1 MLAFEQAKTLTY
13 RMIDWFNSSDSD
25 SYIHGISQRFNLKIK
40 PDFTVRIS
48 NIGMNCSECDHNSKG
63 ERIAG
68 CYHEDKKSICYLDKA
83 LTHRPIGK
91 KLIYHEM
98 GHAIYD
104 QVFNNDLSPEESFI
118 KSEEVSM
125 HIENTFPE
133 FLEENLLIHH
143 SIGDVDE
150 KELVSTDITK
160 DVIKFN
166 LVRGIVWGMAF
177 SVGALLV
184 SSLVNPKKIKKLF
197 TKF

>member
-13 RMIDWFNSSDSD
+13 RMIDWFNSANSDA
-25 SYIHGISQRFNLKIK
+25 YLHGISQRFNLKIK
-40 PDFTVRIS
+40 PDFTVRINS
-48 NIGMNCSECDHNSKG
+48 IGMNCSHCNVNAHG

-68 CYHEDKKSICYLDKA
+68 CYHETNKTICYLDKA

-104 QVFNNDLSPEESFI
+104 QVFNNDLSPEQSFL
-118 KSEEVSM
+118 KSEEIAT

-143 SIGDVDE
+143 SVFGVDDD
-150 KELVSTDITK
+150 KDKNSLGFSAKDTIVKGLLWGVAFTTGAILMSSILDKTK
-160 DVIKFN
+160 RRKF
-166 LVRGIVWGMAF
+166 F
-177 SVGALLV
+177 
-184 SSLVNPKKIKKLF
+184 
-197 TKF
+197 

>member
-1 MLAFEQAKTLTY
+1 MLAFEQAKSLTY
-13 RMIDWFNSSDSD
+13 RMVDWFNSSDSD
-25 SYIHGISQRFNLKIK
+25 AYIYGISQRFNLKIK
-40 PDFTVRIS
+40 DDFTVRINS
-48 NIGMNCSECDHNSKG
+48 INMNCSICRVNGHG

-68 CYHEDKKSICYLDKA
+68 CYHETNKSICYLDKA

-104 QVFNNDLSPEESFI
+104 QIYDDGLSPQESFL
-118 KSEEVSM
+118 KSEEVAM
-125 HIENTFPE
+125 YIENTFPE

-143 SIGDVDE
+143 NVFDQNEPS
-150 KELVSTDITK
+150 STDINQS
-160 DVIKFN
+160 VIKFN

-184 SSLVNPKKIKKLF
+184 SSLVDTKKVKKF
-197 TKF
+197 FRKI